1 MPNFIW
7 SYSSLGL
14 FQQCPRKYYHL
25 RVVKDIKEPES
36 EHMLYGKLVHEAA
49 EKHIRDG
56 VPVPAMYSFLTPV
69 LDVLKAIPGDKHCE
83 YKMGLTETLEACDFF
98 DKENVWF
105 RGVADLLIINGKL
118 AHIID
123 YKTGKSAQ
131 YADTKQLELM
141 ALAVFKHFPE
151 VEKVKA
157 GLAFVVSE
165 EFVKANYDK
174 DKSPEMWLNWIQ
186 ETDRL
191 NAAHTN
197 KVWNPKPNFTCRKF
211 CPVKDCEHNG
221 KGHYR

>member
-1 MPNFIW
+1 MSFTW

-25 RVVKDIKEPES
+25 RVAKDIKEPES

-56 VPVPAMYSFLTPV
+56 DPVPAMYSFLTPV
-69 LDVLKAIPGDKHCE
+69 LDVLKAIPGEKHCE
-83 YKMGLTETLEACDFF
+83 YKMGLTKDLKACGFF
-98 DKENVWF
+98 DADVWF
-105 RGVADLLIINGKL
+105 RGVADLLIINDKL
-118 AHIID
+118 AHIVD

-157 GLAFVVSE
+157 GLAFVVCE
-165 EFVKANYDK
+165 DFVKANYDK
-174 DKSPEMWLNWIQ
+174 DRSAEMWLNWIQ

-191 NAAHTN
+191 DAAHTN
-197 KVWNPKPNFTCRKF
+197 DVWNAKPNFTCRKF

-221 KGHYR
+221 KGHWR